1 MRRFLFTS
9 LFAAT
14 AAIGC
19 SPMAYAQRA
28 CVPVAAAQ
36 VQSEM
41 ATQQA
46 GGTAIALSGDQAERF
61 LDYINDN
68 IGQHTEYWGDGVL
81 VTRFPALGYDARQ
94 SSMTVVS
101 TKARLSASI
110 PQIPP
115 QRFSTQTK
123 TRIDNDKG

>member
-1 MRRFLFTS
+1 MKHFLLTS

-14 AAIGC
+14 AAIAC
-19 SPMAYAQRA
+19 SQIAYAQRA
-28 CVPVAAAQ
+28 CVPIAAAQ

-61 LDYINDN
+61 LDHINDN

-81 VTRFPALGYDARQ
+81 VTRFPALGYDAMAIVDHGCVDE
-94 SSMTVVS
+94 S
-101 TKARLSASI
+101 KAIRLNPADTAAAL
-110 PQIPP
+110 QHADGD
-115 QRFSTQTK
+115 FY
-123 TRIDNDKG
+123 

>member
-1 MRRFLFTS
+1 MKHFLLMS
-9 LFAAT
+9 LSVAT
-14 AAIGC
+14 ATIVC

-28 CVPVAAAQ
+28 CIPVAAAQ

-41 ATQQA
+41 ATQQT

-81 VTRFPALGYDARQ
+81 VTRFPALGYDAMAIVDDGCVDE
-94 SSMTVVS
+94 S
-101 TKARLSASI
+101 KAIRLNPEDTAAALRHVDDESY
-110 PQIPP
+110 
-115 QRFSTQTK
+115 
-123 TRIDNDKG
+123 

>member
-81 VTRFPALGYDARQ
+81 VTRFPALGYDAMAIVDDGCVDE
-94 SSMTVVS
+94 S
-101 TKARLSASI
+101 KAIRLNPADTAAALQHADQDSY
-110 PQIPP
+110 
-115 QRFSTQTK
+115 
-123 TRIDNDKG
+123 